1 MASSGSARNTPPQNS
16 PLAAPVNFK
25 GDRQSKSDLASKWM
39 DIFIRQDRIG
49 TKHSPWSL
57 KVAWKVEFG
66 GPAPVWDCSAF
77 DVQPDHNTD
86 RLVAAPDT
94 TNSYFC
100 IICTTVTLKTTEGNQ
115 STTYRACFILQ
126 IIFNNCQKNAP
137 RNFIVFSTPYLGR
150 VWAAGWFFKWKWQS
164 ARLHNKA
171 YQKALLG
178 LNSVKKHPV

>member
-1 MASSGSARNTPPQNS
+1 MASSGSARNTPPRNS

-25 GDRQSKSDLASKWM
+25 VDQQSKSDLASKWM
-39 DIFIRQDRIG
+39 DIFIRQNRIG
-49 TKHSPWSL
+49 TKRSPWSL

-86 RLVAAPDT
+86 RLAAAPDT

-115 STTYRACFILQ
+115 STTYRACFFLQ
-126 IIFNNCQKNAP
+126 IIFKNCNKKNAP
-137 RNFIVFSTPYLGR
+137 RICFDIYQVFSTPYLGD
-150 VWAAGWFFKWKWQS
+150 VWDIGCFF
-164 ARLHNKA
+164 
-171 YQKALLG
+171 LLF
-178 LNSVKKHPV
+178 LP